1 MIILNYNFG
10 TNIAILIVLI
20 IKNGQKMKLERK
32 SNEKG
37 SIIVDLEGELDAE
50 GSIKIRKALEN
61 IALADTADDI
71 VFLDLFKVNFIDSSG
86 IGTIV
91 FLFKQLKE
99 NNRQLKII
107 GVHGQ
112 PREILELLRIHKAI
126 PVELVDG
133 EIPLTVA

>member
-1 MIILNYNFG
+1 
-10 TNIAILIVLI
+10 
-20 IKNGQKMKLERK
+20 MKLERK

-37 SIIVDLEGELDAE
+37 SLIVDLEGELDAE
-50 GSIKIRKALEN
+50 GSSKIRKALEN

-99 NNRQLKII
+99 NNRQLNIV

-133 EIPLTVA
+133 EIPLTAA